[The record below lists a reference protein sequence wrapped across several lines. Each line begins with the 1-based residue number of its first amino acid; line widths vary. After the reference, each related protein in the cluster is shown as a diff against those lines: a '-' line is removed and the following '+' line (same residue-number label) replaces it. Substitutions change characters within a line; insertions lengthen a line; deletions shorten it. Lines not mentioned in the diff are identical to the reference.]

1 MKMNRILTVA
11 LIIYRLFAGIALA
24 DENLPRLSPRPQL
37 VAGVNQLNVDLGGTW
52 HFNPAPTDG
61 FEARSMPPDGT
72 GWSDIQVPGE
82 WVMQGFTVQADKA
95 AGYLRSFNVPLD
107 WKGMR
112 IKLRCDGVYSDGTVW
127 INGKKSGNHLGGFT
141 PFELDVTD
149 LAKEG
154 ENIIALRVVNES
166 VVDKLASASS
176 YAGHPLGGITR
187 KIKLFALP
195 PTHLSKLHVATSFDP
210 AFRDATLEVSLAAAA
225 EGGATPADLQAN
237 LTLFGP
243 DGREVPL
250 TPGSISLKDLAGS
263 IKIPVSHPAKWD
275 SEHPN
280 LYTLTIE
287 LKADGKLL
295 ETIAQRFGFRQVEV
309 RGNQMFVNNM
319 PVKLRG
325 ICRHEA
331 DPLRGRSLAPGTWRK
346 DAELFRAANCNYIR
360 TSHYPPAEEFIDACD
375 QLGLFVECEG
385 PFCWASQTKITPAEV
400 PNLITRQHLEML
412 EAYRNH
418 PSITQWSL
426 ANESGAFGE
435 YFLPSAKAMKRLDP
449 TRLLVF
455 SDMTGG
461 GGDPLDIS
469 NNHYPG
475 YCDAKY
481 PGLEGPARY
490 ADYKQPMIFD
500 EYCHLNSYNRLELAT
515 DPGLRDIWG
524 LGLAA
529 MWQNILKAHGC
540 LGGAIWSGVDD
551 TFFLPNGKIVGY
563 GPWGPIDGW
572 RRPKPEYWNMKKAYS
587 PLAVKETSVPANQP
601 VRLTIENHQT
611 FTDLQ
616 EMRFEW
622 KCGTRSGTA
631 KTTSVPP
638 GQTGTLEIAVPDT
651 GKMLD
656 VSAVSPSGLNID
668 VWKIALGP
676 DPRTAP
682 PVPASK
688 PGPVTLEKPAGKFIV
703 RTTGFSV
710 TFDAATGM
718 ATAPFTGPDLL
729 LLPSISDS
737 PGGGME
743 APSQLFTNTCGNWKA
758 SAVSAETTSDQGV
771 TVRVEGAYAEAQ
783 GTYIFRFSKDGSLT
797 LDYDFSVTE
806 KGQCD
811 PRQIGV
817 VFRLPRECDTLTW
830 RRNAKWSAYP
840 DDHIGRA
847 QGTATAF
854 VKGVSPTLLAGP
866 RVLPTWSWSDDA
878 TPNGSNDFRSTKMHV
893 YEAALLSPSGH
904 GLRLLADGSS
914 HVRCWVLENSANLLI
929 AEYTNHGAPQFFT
942 ERAIP
947 ARPLKTGSVVKGI
960 LRLEVH

>member
-1 MKMNRILTVA
+1 MIYGWVA
-11 LIIYRLFAGIALA
+11 GSALA
-24 DENLPRLSPRPQL
+24 KEELPRLSPRPQL
-37 VAGVNQLNVDLGGTW
+37 VAGVKEPHVDLGGTW
-52 HFNPAPTDG
+52 RFNPGPPEG
-61 FEARSMPPDGT
+61 FGSEISNLKSEMPA

-82 WVMQGFTVQADKA
+82 WVMQGFTVEADKP
-95 AGYLRSFNVPLD
+95 AGYFRSFKVPTD
-107 WKGMR
+107 WKGKR

-127 INGKKSGNHLGGFT
+127 INGKKAGRHLGGFT
-141 PFELDVTD
+141 PFELDVTE
-149 LAKEG
+149 LVKEG
-154 ENIIALRVVNES
+154 ENVISISVVSES
-166 VVDKLASASS
+166 VADKLASGSS

-187 KIKLFALP
+187 KIMLFALP
-195 PTHLSKLHVATSFDP
+195 SIHLSKLHVATTFDA
-210 AFRDATLEVSLAAAA
+210 AFRDATLEVSLAVAA
-225 EGGATPADLQAN
+225 EGGAAASDVQAY
-237 LTLFGP
+237 LTLRGP
-243 DGREVPL
+243 DGREAGL
-250 TPGSISLKDLAGS
+250 TPGSIALKDLAGS
-263 IKIPVSHPAKWD
+263 IKIPVAGPAKWD

-287 LKADGKLL
+287 LKAAEKLL
-295 ETIAQRFGFRQVEV
+295 ETVTQRVGFRQVEV

-346 DAELFRAANCNYIR
+346 DAELFRAGNCNYIR
-360 TSHYPPAEEFIDACD
+360 TSHYPPAEEFIEACD
-375 QLGLFVECEG
+375 ELGLFVECEA
-385 PFCWASQTKITPAEV
+385 PFCWASQTKLTPAEV
-400 PNLITRQHLEML
+400 PDLITRQQLEML

-435 YFLPSAKAMKRLDP
+435 YFLPAAKALRQLDP

-461 GGDPLDIS
+461 GGEHLDIS

-490 ADYKQPMIFD
+490 ANYKQPMIFD

-524 LGLAA
+524 LGLAG
-529 MWQNILKAHGC
+529 MWQNILNAQGC

-601 VRLTIENHQT
+601 VRLTVENHQT

-616 EMRFEW
+616 ELRFEW

-631 KTTSVPP
+631 RSSSVPP
-638 GQTGTLEIAVPDT
+638 GQTGILEIPVSDASR
-651 GKMLD
+651 MLE

-668 VWKIALGP
+668 VWHIALGP

-682 PVPASK
+682 PVPAAK
-688 PGPVTLEKPAGKFIV
+688 PGPVTLEKPAGQIIV
-703 RTTGFSV
+703 RSASFSV

-729 LLPSISDS
+729 LLPRISDS

-743 APSQLFTNTCGNWKA
+743 AASQLFTNTCSNWKA
-758 SAVSAETTSDQGV
+758 SAVTAETTADQGV
-771 TVRVEGAYAEAQ
+771 TLRVEGTYAEAQ
-783 GTYIFRFSKDGSLT
+783 GAYTFRFAKDGSLT
-797 LDYDFSVTE
+797 LAYDFTVTE

-817 VFRLPRECDTLTW
+817 VFRMPRESDTLTW

-854 VKGVSPTLLAGP
+854 VKGVPISLLAGP
-866 RVLPTWSWSDDA
+866 RVLPTWSWSADA
-878 TPNGSNDFRSTKMHV
+878 TPNGSNDFRSTKMNV

-914 HVRCWVLENSANLLI
+914 HVRCWVLEDSANLLI

-942 ERAIP
+942 EHVIP
-947 ARPLKTGSVVKGI
+947 ARPLKAGSVVKGT
-960 LRLEVH
+960 LRMEVQ

>member
-1 MKMNRILTVA
+1 
-11 LIIYRLFAGIALA
+11 
-24 DENLPRLSPRPQL
+24 
-37 VAGVNQLNVDLGGTW
+37 
-52 HFNPAPTDG
+52 
-61 FEARSMPPDGT
+61 
-72 GWSDIQVPGE
+72 
-82 WVMQGFTVQADKA
+82 
-95 AGYLRSFNVPLD
+95 
-107 WKGMR
+107 
-112 IKLRCDGVYSDGTVW
+112 
-127 INGKKSGNHLGGFT
+127 
-141 PFELDVTD
+141 
-149 LAKEG
+149 
-154 ENIIALRVVNES
+154 
-166 VVDKLASASS
+166 
-176 YAGHPLGGITR
+176 
-187 KIKLFALP
+187 
-195 PTHLSKLHVATSFDP
+195 
-210 AFRDATLEVSLAAAA
+210 
-225 EGGATPADLQAN
+225 
-237 LTLFGP
+237 
-243 DGREVPL
+243 
-250 TPGSISLKDLAGS
+250 
-263 IKIPVSHPAKWD
+263 KIPVIGPAKWD

-295 ETIAQRFGFRQVEV
+295 ETVIQRVGFRQVEV

-331 DPLRGRSLAPGTWRK
+331 DPLHGRSLAPGTWRK
-346 DAELFRAANCNYIR
+346 DAELFRTANCNYIR
-360 TSHYPPAEEFIDACD
+360 TSHYPPAEEFLEACD
-375 QLGLFVECEG
+375 ELGLFVECEG
-385 PFCWASQTKITPAEV
+385 PFCWAGQTKITSAEV
-400 PNLITRQHLEML
+400 PDLITRQHLEML

-435 YFLPSAKAMKRLDP
+435 YFLPSAKLLRQLDP

-461 GGDPLDIS
+461 GGEPLDIS

-490 ADYKQPMIFD
+490 ADSKQPMIFD

-524 LGLAA
+524 LGLAG
-529 MWQNILKAHGC
+529 MWQNILKSKGC

-572 RRPKPEYWNMKKAYS
+572 RRPKPEYWNMKNAYS
-587 PLAVKETSVPANQP
+587 PLAVKETSMPANKP

-611 FTDLQ
+611 FTDLK

-622 KCGTRSGTA
+622 KCGKRSGTA
-631 KTTSVPP
+631 RTTSVPP
-638 GQTGTLEIAVPDT
+638 GQTGTLDIPVSDA
-651 GKMLD
+651 GKMLE
-656 VSAVSPSGLNID
+656 VSAISPGGLNID
-668 VWKIALGP
+668 VWQIALGT
-676 DPRTAP
+676 DPRTAL
-682 PVPASK
+682 PVPAAK
-688 PGPVTLEKPAGKFIV
+688 PGPVTLEKPAGKIIV
-703 RTTGFSV
+703 RTAGFTV

-718 ATAPFTGPDLL
+718 ATAPFTGTDLL
-729 LLPSISDS
+729 LLSSVPDS

-743 APSQLFTNTCGNWKA
+743 APSQLYSETCSNWKA
-758 SAVSAETTSDQGV
+758 LAITAEATADQGV
-771 TVRVEGAYAEAQ
+771 AVRVEGAYAEAQ
-783 GTYIFRFSKDGSLT
+783 GTYIFQFAKDGTLT
-797 LDYDFSVTE
+797 LDYDFAVTE
-806 KGQCD
+806 KGQRD

-854 VKGVSPTLLAGP
+854 VKGVPISLLAGP
-866 RVLPTWSWSDDA
+866 RERPTWSWSDDA
-878 TPNGSNDFRSTKMHV
+878 TPNGCNDFRSTKMNV
-893 YEAALLSPSGH
+893 YEAALLSPSGQ
-904 GLRLLADGSS
+904 GLRLLSDGSA
-914 HVRCWVLENSANLLI
+914 HVRCWVVENSANLLV

-942 ERAIP
+942 EHVIP
-947 ARPLKTGSVVKGI
+947 ARPLKAG
-960 LRLEVH
+960 

>member
-1 MKMNRILTVA
+1 MKRILTVG
-11 LIIYRLFAGIALA
+11 LMMAGWVAGSALA
-24 DENLPRLSPRPQL
+24 NEDLPRLSPRPQL
-37 VAGVNQLNVDLGGTW
+37 VAGVKEPSLDLGGTW
-52 HFNPAPTDG
+52 RFNPAPPEG
-61 FEARSMPPDGT
+61 FETRSMPTDGT
-72 GWSDIQVPGE
+72 RWSDIQVPGE
-82 WVMQGFTVQADKA
+82 WVMQGFTVEADKA
-95 AGYLRSFNVPLD
+95 AGYVRSFKVPQD
-107 WKGMR
+107 WKGKR

-127 INGKKSGNHLGGFT
+127 INGKKAGKHLGGFT
-141 PFELDVTD
+141 PFELDITE
-149 LAKEG
+149 LAKDG
-154 ENIIALRVVNES
+154 ENVIVLSVVNES
-166 VVDKLASASS
+166 VADKLASGSS

-187 KIKLFALP
+187 KIILFALP
-195 PTHLSKLHVATSFDP
+195 SIHLSKLHVATTFDP

-225 EGGATPADLQAN
+225 EGGAAAADVQAH
-237 LTLFGP
+237 LTLRGP
-243 DGREVPL
+243 DGRGVAL
-250 TPGSISLKDLAGS
+250 TPGSIALKDLAGFS
-263 IKIPVSHPAKWD
+263 KIPVASPAKWD

-295 ETIAQRFGFRQVEV
+295 ETVTQRVGFRQVEV

-346 DAELFRAANCNYIR
+346 DAELFRAGNCNYIR
-360 TSHYPPAEEFIDACD
+360 TSHYPPAEEFLEACD
-375 QLGLFVECEG
+375 ELGLFVECEA

-400 PNLITRQHLEML
+400 PDLITRQHLEML

-435 YFLPSAKAMKRLDP
+435 YFLPAAKTLRQLDP

-461 GGDPLDIS
+461 GGEFLDIS

-490 ADYKQPMIFD
+490 ADSKQPMIFD

-529 MWQNILKAHGC
+529 MWQNILKAKGC

-587 PLAVKETSVPANQP
+587 PLAVKETSLPANQP
-601 VRLTIENHQT
+601 VRLTVENHQT

-616 EMRFEW
+616 ELRFEW
-622 KCGTRSGTA
+622 KCGKRSGTA
-631 KTTSVPP
+631 RSASVPP
-638 GQTGTLEIAVPDT
+638 GQTGTLDIPVSDA
-651 GKMLD
+651 GKMLE
-656 VSAVSPSGLNID
+656 VSAVSPNGLNID
-668 VWKIALGP
+668 VWHIALGP

-682 PVPASK
+682 PVPAAK
-688 PGPVTLEKPAGKFIV
+688 PGPVTLEKPAGKIIV
-703 RTTGFSV
+703 RSAGFTV

-743 APSQLFTNTCGNWKA
+743 APSQLFTNTCSTWKA
-758 SAVSAETTSDQGV
+758 SAVTAEATADQGV

-783 GTYIFRFSKDGSLT
+783 GAYTFRFTKDGSLT
-797 LDYDFSVTE
+797 LDYDFIVTE

-854 VKGVSPTLLAGP
+854 VKGVPISLLAGP
-866 RVLPTWSWSDDA
+866 RVLPTWSWGSDA
-878 TPNGSNDFRSTKMHV
+878 TPNGSNDFRSTKMNV

-914 HVRCWVLENSANLLI
+914 HVRCWVLENSANLLV

-942 ERAIP
+942 EHAIP
-947 ARPLKTGSVVKGI
+947 ARPLKAGSVVKDT
-960 LRLEVH
+960 LRMEVR

>member
-1 MKMNRILTVA
+1 
-11 LIIYRLFAGIALA
+11 
-24 DENLPRLSPRPQL
+24 
-37 VAGVNQLNVDLGGTW
+37 
-52 HFNPAPTDG
+52 
-61 FEARSMPPDGT
+61 
-72 GWSDIQVPGE
+72 
-82 WVMQGFTVQADKA
+82 MQGFTVEAGKA
-95 AGYLRSFNVPLD
+95 AGYVRSFKVPQD
-107 WKGMR
+107 WKGKR

-127 INGKKSGNHLGGFT
+127 INGKKAGKHLGGFT
-141 PFELDVTD
+141 PFELDVTE
-149 LAKEG
+149 LVKEG
-154 ENIIALRVVNES
+154 ENVIALRVVNES
-166 VVDKLASASS
+166 VADKLASGSS

-195 PTHLSKLHVATSFDP
+195 STHLSKLHVATKFDP

-225 EGGATPADLQAN
+225 EGGAAPSDLQAY
-237 LTLFGP
+237 LTLRGP
-243 DGREVPL
+243 DGRGVAL
-250 TPGSISLKDLAGS
+250 TPGSIALKDLAGS
-263 IKIPVSHPAKWD
+263 SNIPVAGPAKWD

-295 ETIAQRFGFRQVEV
+295 ETVTQRVGFRQVEV

-360 TSHYPPAEEFIDACD
+360 TSHYPPAEEFIEACD
-375 QLGLFVECEG
+375 ELGLFVECEG

-400 PNLITRQHLEML
+400 PDLITRQHLEML

-435 YFLPSAKAMKRLDP
+435 YFLPAAKVLRQLDP

-461 GGDPLDIS
+461 GGEHLDIS

-490 ADYKQPMIFD
+490 ADSKQPMIFD

-524 LGLAA
+524 LGLAG
-529 MWQNILKAHGC
+529 MWQNIVKAQGC

-551 TFFLPNGKIVGY
+551 TFFMPNGKIVGY

-587 PLAVKETSVPANQP
+587 PLAVKETSLPANQP
-601 VRLTIENHQT
+601 VRLTVENHQT
-611 FTDLQ
+611 FTDLK
-616 EMRFEW
+616 ELRFEW
-622 KCGTRSGTA
+622 KCGKRSGTA
-631 KTTSVPP
+631 RTASVPP
-638 GQTGTLEIAVPDT
+638 GQTGTLDIPVSDA
-651 GKMLD
+651 GKMLE

-668 VWKIALGP
+668 LWHIALGP

-682 PVPASK
+682 PVPAAK
-688 PGPVTLEKPAGKFIV
+688 PGPVTLEKPAGKIIV
-703 RTTGFSV
+703 RTAGFTV

-729 LLPSISDS
+729 LLPRISDS

-743 APSQLFTNTCGNWKA
+743 AASQLFTDTCSNWKA
-758 SAVSAETTSDQGV
+758 SAVTAETTADQGV
-771 TVRVEGAYAEAQ
+771 TVRVEGAYAQAQ
-783 GTYIFRFSKDGSLT
+783 GAYTFRFAKDGSLT
-797 LDYDFSVTE
+797 LDYDFTVTE

-854 VKGVSPTLLAGP
+854 VKGVPISLLAGP
-866 RVLPTWSWSDDA
+866 RVLPTWSWSADA
-878 TPNGSNDFRSTKMHV
+878 TPNGSNDFRSTKMNV

-914 HVRCWVLENSANLLI
+914 HVRCWVLENSANLLV

-942 ERAIP
+942 EHVIP
-947 ARPLKTGSVVKGI
+947 ARPLKAGSVVKGT
-960 LRLEVH
+960 LRLEVLMDLKK